1 MQDATKARRTYFT
14 KPLVKESLECLPAA
28 LNFPDVPGFK
38 RYVVEHVPQNSLK
51 GRQRIA
57 RDLAQRFSLAGQMNL
72 TLAAAI
78 ARFGDSRTGREI
90 FYFELLRS
98 MPLLQEIATLWVAQV
113 PPEGAPR
120 SSLAA
125 FLEPRMP
132 GRSVEK
138 VTKDS
143 LTTLKQCGKIR
154 RPKVGWIQ
162 ANWSPPPVEA
172 FLYVL
177 ASLFPERTMERV
189 DLFSGLPILRAM
201 LWPQAV
207 VEDLLRQAEQA
218 GHVSKITQLDQYHQF
233 TLAAPA
239 PERLRLLMPEQM
251 AAAERA
257 AAFDLR
263 PEGAP

>member
-1 MQDATKARRTYFT
+1 
-14 KPLVKESLECLPAA
+14 
-28 LNFPDVPGFK
+28 
-38 RYVVEHVPQNSLK
+38 
-51 GRQRIA
+51 
-57 RDLAQRFSLAGQMNL
+57 
-72 TLAAAI
+72 
-78 ARFGDSRTGREI
+78 
-90 FYFELLRS
+90 
-98 MPLLQEIATLWVAQV
+98 
-113 PPEGAPR
+113 
-120 SSLAA
+120 
-125 FLEPRMP
+125 MP